1 MTQRSD
7 AEVATKT
14 SPKKSK
20 PKAKKKPVAKKAPK
34 KAAKPVV
41 AKEPKPKAKRKP
53 GSGRKP
59 SAASATRDG
68 RTAYSNPQPGD
79 VLAFVGKDG
88 TTQTRTVIEVY
99 DAHFGRGPG
108 VEYRSD
114 LTGNTRHVSARS
126 WSEWCSRSKATV
138 YYAPLEIPVVEL
150 PVTIESG
157 ESAVISG
164 PAIDQE

>member
-20 PKAKKKPVAKKAPK
+20 LKAKKKPVAKKAPK
-34 KAAKPVV
+34 KSTKPVV
-41 AKEPKPKAKRKP
+41 AAEPKPKAKRKP

-79 VLAFVGKDG
+79 VLAFVDKDG
-88 TTQTRTVIEVY
+88 TNQTRTVLAVGLGDVTY
-99 DAHFGRGPG
+99 Q
-108 VEYRSD
+108 SNS
-114 LTGNTRHVSARS
+114 TGNIRDISARS

-138 YYAPLEIPVVEL
+138 YYAPEGLAENLQPGDTVATSDPHINME
-150 PVTIESG
+150 
-157 ESAVISG
+157 
-164 PAIDQE
+164 